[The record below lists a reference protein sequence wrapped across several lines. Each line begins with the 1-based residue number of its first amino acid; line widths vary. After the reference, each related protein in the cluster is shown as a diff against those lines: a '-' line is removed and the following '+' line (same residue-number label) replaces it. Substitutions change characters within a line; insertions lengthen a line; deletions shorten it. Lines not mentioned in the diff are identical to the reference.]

1 MKNNKKYHI
10 SFDLELRR
18 NPYDGIY
25 IALEGIDGSGKTT
38 QVEKLAEYYGAQGRE
53 VVKTREPRKE
63 GIVGDLVHEVLKGE
77 RKMSA
82 KALQYL
88 FSTDRMLHHE
98 DVIEPS
104 LRDGKVVLSDRCLWS
119 AVVYGILDKS
129 EEYGFESANQILI
142 AHSILSMY
150 HQFIVPD
157 FTFFLNVSLE
167 TSLLRIE
174 EKHKESPKEMY
185 EVREKVEKVIK
196 GYGWLMQNFGDEI
209 TEIDGEQ
216 SIDDVTKEIL
226 AKVEVLKK

>member
-18 NPYDGIY
+18 NPYEGLY

-38 QVEKLAEYYGAQGRE
+38 QVEKLIENYQSQGKEIVR
-53 VVKTREPRKE
+53 TREPRKE
-63 GIVGDLVHEVLKGE
+63 GIIGGLVHEILKGE
-77 RKMSA
+77 RKMSSR
-82 KALQYL
+82 ALQYL
-88 FSTDRMLHHE
+88 FSTDRVLHHE
-98 DVIEPS
+98 EVIEPA
-104 LRDGKVVLSDRCLWS
+104 LKEGKIVVSDRSFWS

-129 EEYGFESANQILI
+129 EEYGFESANQILV

-157 FTFFLNVSLE
+157 FTFFLNVSLP

-174 EKHKESPKEMY
+174 EKHKQSPKEMY
-185 EVREKVEKVIK
+185 EVKEKVEKVIK
-196 GYGWLMQNFGDEI
+196 GYDWLLENFGDEI
-209 TEIDGEQ
+209 TKIDGEQ

-226 AKVEVLKK
+226 EKVEALKK